1 MEDHEL
7 TQLLM
12 NWSHGDEEAL
22 QEIVPLVIGELRQR
36 AEAYLRRE
44 RSNHTLQPTALV
56 NEVYLQLVDQNR
68 IEWRNRTHFFAVAAR
83 MMRHFLVDHARA
95 KAAEKRGG
103 HLEIVPLEEDRAGSG
118 TDHPVDLL
126 ALDEALEG
134 LAQLNERQ
142 AKVVELRYFAGLT
155 LEETAEVLEVN
166 RVTVGRD
173 WRNAR
178 MWLRRRLSR
187 RRA

>member
-1 MEDHEL
+1 MEENEV
-7 TQLLM
+7 TQLLLD
-12 NWSHGDEEAL
+12 WSHGDDEAFEEL
-22 QEIVPLVIGELRQR
+22 VPLVIGELRQR

-44 RSNHTLQPTALV
+44 RSDHTLQPTALV

-83 MMRHFLVDHARA
+83 MMRHLLVDHARA
-95 KAAEKRGG
+95 RAAEKRGG
-103 HLEIVPLEEDRAGSG
+103 NVEIVPLEEARAGSESRA
-118 TDHPVDLL
+118 VDLL

-134 LAQLNERQ
+134 LTRLNPRQ
-142 AKVVELRYFAGLT
+142 ARVVEMRYFAGLT
-155 LEETAEVLEVN
+155 LEETAEVLGIN

-178 MWLRRRLSR
+178 MWLRRQLSHR
-187 RRA
+187 RT